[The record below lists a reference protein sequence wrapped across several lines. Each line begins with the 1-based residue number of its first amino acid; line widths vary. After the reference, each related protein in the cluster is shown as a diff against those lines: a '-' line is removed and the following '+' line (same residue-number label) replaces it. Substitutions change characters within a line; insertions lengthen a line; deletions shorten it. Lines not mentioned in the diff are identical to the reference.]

1 MRLFSSR
8 TSTVVA
14 RSASG
19 TFHLALLFLLLLG
32 SVPTAVASF
41 VYETDTEFISSGDF
55 NGDGLPDVL
64 VLDKATGNARVGYQD
79 NLGALNW
86 SATLVTGVAQVTG
99 CTVGHF
105 LDGTRDAL
113 AVTASELNRVYLFD
127 LSNSNSAAPPVVV
140 TPAGLGPHALTGLAA
155 PFSGVPLPYASL
167 VVASSLNDAPAER
180 LELLML
186 NAGGVTTSLQQTSVS
201 ESGVFERLN
210 ELQLG
215 AGTPSVAVGLARG
228 SNDTLRAWQYTNY
241 VASVAFSRSNLPP
254 GGDYVF
260 GAFNNE
266 ALPRFVF
273 YVPGQSNLMIQPL
286 EQTANGLDFSEGF
299 QVSFTQTVR
308 RVFYTQLGG
317 DGTLLIQFGD
327 GMVGARPSSGGN
339 TLSNLYHF
347 GPDTTGNVLTAAVPL
362 GDGRFALL
370 SAPAGGGSSAHAE
383 VFQFRGGT
391 YQPTNSSDL
400 PARTTKSS
408 RANLWLFQAEPF
420 VNDQPGF
427 IASLNGGDWIAGLSG
442 LPGALLVQTESD
454 RSLTSGLGNDATN
467 NLGALPTGAA
477 YGLVNQ
483 YHAAISLF
491 SYSSP
496 RRVEPV
502 HVTISPPPG
511 SYPGPVSVSFTTLN
525 PTDAAFYRAGVSN
538 AWRRFTAPFV
548 LSNDTQV
555 AYYGQTGS
563 SSARSSLQLADY
575 SFGSLPLTPVIN
587 VNTNNNGGTN
597 TPPSGTNT
605 TGFLLSDAGTV
616 FYGRRTATTYNGSIW
631 AINLDGSGDQFITTG
646 ARPRVSRDGRY
657 LAFLRDGSP
666 LVTQGNA
673 WVRDLLTGQETML
686 FTNQNYVIGF
696 DWDLTGT
703 NLVFDYGCYLFRI
716 GLSGPGSVL
725 PLTTDCYD
733 DAPVVNPIDGRL
745 AFHNLNPSAP
755 NGAGLYL
762 TTPQV
767 TAKQRVNLNVAGA
780 SWPAWSPDGQWLA
793 FADGNNAA
801 TAFTADGGTN
811 LYLVHPDGT
820 DLNRITGFGDG
831 TNRFPHGALWSPA
844 GDALVGAGTIFGTN
858 GIWIIPLALDYTECD
873 GMPWRLPTT
882 PGTPIDFAGSI
893 VVAPA
898 APQTVVEPGLF
909 IRLDPDAVVVYWSA
923 NYADFTLESTT
934 NLSASSTWTP
944 INGPY
949 DFDGYYYQYRLP
961 LAALQQKQFFRLRN
975 GPTVALNSNGTV
987 VAWGDNQSGQTTGT
1001 PAIIPPYSV
1010 TANPVTLNGV
1020 VLSDVKAIAGG
1031 GSHTVALKNDGTVV
1045 AWGYGGY
1052 FQTTIPA
1059 GLSNVTAIAAGYM
1072 HTVALKSDGTVVA
1085 WGSNLE
1091 GQTTVPAGLSNVTA
1105 LAAGWGHTVALKSD
1119 GTVVAWG
1126 RNGDGQASVP
1136 AGLSNVMAITAGT
1149 EHTVALK
1156 SDGTVVAWG
1165 FNGYGGMTVPTGLSG
1180 VTAIAAGYEH
1190 TVALKID
1197 GTVVA
1202 WGANWYGQTTIPASA
1217 SGVTA
1222 IAAGYWFTVALKSD
1236 GTVVA
1241 WGANDWGQTS
1251 VPAGLSGVTAIA
1263 AGYYHTVALV
1273 GGATP

>member
-1 MRLFSSR
+1 MKRF
-8 TSTVVA
+8 
-14 RSASG
+14 
-19 TFHLALLFLLLLG
+19 FLFLLLLG
-32 SVPTAVASF
+32 SMPAALASF
-41 VYETDTEFISSGDF
+41 VYETGAEFISSGDF

-64 VLDKATGNARVGYQD
+64 VLDKVTGNVRVGYQD

-86 SATLVTGVAQVTG
+86 SATLVTGVAQVSG

-105 LDGTRDAL
+105 LNGTRDAL
-113 AVTASELNRVYLFD
+113 AITAPDLNLVYLFD

-140 TPAGLGPHALTGLAA
+140 TPPSLGPHALTGLAA
-155 PFSGVPLPYASL
+155 PFSGVPLPFASL
-167 VVASSLNDAPAER
+167 VVAGSLNDAPAER
-180 LELLML
+180 LDLLML

-201 ESGVFERLN
+201 ESGAFERLN

-215 AGTPSVAVGLARG
+215 AGTLSVAVGLARG

-273 YVPGQSNLMIQPL
+273 YVSGQSNLTIQPL
-286 EQTANGLDFSEGF
+286 EQTTNGLDFAAGF
-299 QVSFTQTVR
+299 QVSFTQAVQ
-308 RVFYTQLGG
+308 RVFYTQLRG

-339 TLSNLYHF
+339 TLSNIYRF
-347 GPDTTGNVLTAAVPL
+347 GPDTAGNVLTAAVPL

-370 SAPAGGGSSAHAE
+370 SAPAGGGASAHAQ
-383 VFQFRGGT
+383 VFQFNAGT
-391 YQPTNSSDL
+391 YVATNSSDL
-400 PARTTKSS
+400 PARTTRSS
-408 RANLWLFQAEPF
+408 RANVWLFDAEPF
-420 VNDQPGF
+420 VNDQPGL
-427 IASLNGGDWIAGLSG
+427 IASLNGGDWITGLSG
-442 LPGALLVQTESD
+442 LPGALLAQTESD

-467 NLGALPTGAA
+467 NLGAVPAGSA
-477 YGLVNQ
+477 YGLENQ

-502 HVTISPPPG
+502 HVTIAPPPG

-525 PTDAAFYRAGVSN
+525 PTDTTFYRAGASN

-563 SSARSSLQLADY
+563 GSRSSLQFAGY
-575 SFGSLPLTPVIN
+575 SFGSLPLTPAIDVS
-587 VNTNNNGGTN
+587 TNNGGTN

-605 TGFLLSDAGTV
+605 TGFLLSGDGTV
-616 FYGRRTATTYNGSIW
+616 FYGRSNATNGTIW
-631 AINLDGSGDQFITTG
+631 AINLDGSGDQYITTG
-646 ARPRVSRDGRY
+646 ARPRVSHDGRY

-762 TTPQV
+762 TTPLA

-811 LYLVHPDGT
+811 LYVVHPDGT
-820 DLNRITGFGDG
+820 GLNRISGFSDG
-831 TNRFPHGALWSPA
+831 TNRFPHGALWSPD
-844 GDALVGAGTIFGTN
+844 GGALVGAGTIFGTN
-858 GIWIIPLALDYTECD
+858 GLWIIPLALDFTECD
-873 GMPWRLPTT
+873 GMPERLPTT
-882 PGTPIDFAGSI
+882 PGDPIDFAGSI
-893 VVAPA
+893 AVAPE
-898 APQTVVEPGLF
+898 APQTVLAPGLF
-909 IRLDPDAVVVYWSA
+909 IRVDPDAVVVYWDAS
-923 NYADFTLESTT
+923 YADFTLESMA
-934 NLSASSTWTP
+934 NPSPPATWTP
-944 INGPY
+944 LYGPY

-961 LAALQQKQFFRLRN
+961 LAVLQHQQFFRLYKSPTQALTSASTVVAWGWNTYGQTNVPPGLTDVTAVAAGGYHTVVLRSDGTVLAWGDNLN
-975 GPTVALNSNGTV
+975 GQTNVPTGLTGVTAITAGYYHTVALKSNGTV
-987 VAWGDNQSGQTTGT
+987 VAWGENSSGQTTI
-1001 PAIIPPYSV
+1001 PAGLSNV
-1010 TANPVTLNGV
+1010 T
-1020 VLSDVKAIAGG
+1020 AIAGG
-1031 GSHTVALKNDGTVV
+1031 GYHTVALKSDGTVL
-1045 AWGYGGY
+1045 AWGYNPYG
-1052 FQTTIPA
+1052 QTTIPA
-1059 GLSNVTAIAAGYM
+1059 GLSNVTAIAAGDH

-1085 WGSNLE
+1085 WGYNGY
-1091 GQTTVPAGLSNVTA
+1091 GQTTLPAGLT
-1105 LAAGWGHTVALKSD
+1105 
-1119 GTVVAWG
+1119 
-1126 RNGDGQASVP
+1126 
-1136 AGLSNVMAITAGT
+1136 
-1149 EHTVALK
+1149 
-1156 SDGTVVAWG
+1156 
-1165 FNGYGGMTVPTGLSG
+1165 G
-1180 VTAIAAGYEH
+1180 VTAIAAKNSH
-1190 TVALKID
+1190 TLALKID
-1197 GTVVA
+1197 GTMAACGSDGYGETSGTPMTWWPYWTAINPVTL
-1202 WGANWYGQTTIPASA
+1202 NGQTL
-1217 SGVTA
+1217 GNVTA
-1222 IAAGYWFTVALKSD
+1222 IAAGSYHTLALKND
-1236 GTVVA
+1236 GTVRA
-1241 WGANDWGQTS
+1241 WGDNEQGQAM

-1273 GGATP
+1273 GGATSYPPH